1 MEEVKATG
9 TIHRPDLIRDASRLQ
24 ASLSEFIRV
33 IQFRDRDRACCYE
46 LSVSQCHAL
55 EALVKHG
62 PMAVTEL
69 GEHLYLEKSTASRL
83 AKALLQKELIRRRT
97 LRGDGRRVILQVT
110 ETGQRLAR
118 KILNDLSEEYQQ
130 LLKDFDPEVRAAL
143 PDVLDRLTRTFVG
156 RLDLQ
161 GITCC

>member
-1 MEEVKATG
+1 MEEVNETG
-9 TIHRPDLIRDASRLQ
+9 VIHRPSLIRDASRLQ

-62 PMAVTEL
+62 PMTVTQL

-83 AKALLQKELIRRRT
+83 AKGLLEKDLIRRRAPQ
-97 LRGDGRRVILQVT
+97 GDGRRVILQVT
-110 ETGQRLAR
+110 EAGQRLAR
-118 KILNDLSEEYQQ
+118 KILNDLAEEYQQ
-130 LLKDFDPEVRAAL
+130 LLEEFDPDVRAAL
-143 PDVLDRLTRTFVG
+143 PKVLDRLTQTFVG
-156 RLDLQ
+156 RLEVQ